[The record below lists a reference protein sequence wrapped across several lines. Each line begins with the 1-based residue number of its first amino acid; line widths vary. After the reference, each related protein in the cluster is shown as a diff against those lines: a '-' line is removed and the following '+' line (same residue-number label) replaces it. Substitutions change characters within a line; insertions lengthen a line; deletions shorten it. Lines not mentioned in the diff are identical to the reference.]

1 MFKKNLVQQIKT
13 SKKYFSS
20 QQQRKI
26 LVTGCGGQVG
36 SALVPRLY
44 QKYGVENILCTDV
57 SNKPG
62 FVQGE
67 FTKLDVSN
75 EKEFKGVA
83 FDYKPCTILHL
94 AAILSGM
101 NN

>member
-1 MFKKNLVQQIKT
+1 MFKKNLIQHLKT
-13 SKKYFSS
+13 SKKHFSS
-20 QQQRKI
+20 QYHRKI

-57 SNKPG
+57 SNKPA

-67 FTKLDVSN
+67 FIKLDVSN
-75 EKEFKGVA
+75 EKEFKGIA
-83 FDYKPCTILHL
+83 FDYKPSIMLHL